1 MQLFGTNINEGT
13 YRFTPTDHPF
23 PPAHHQLPSAL
34 PGLQQTEKALSLL
47 REMRAAQGVRTNMAS
62 YRAVMYAYS
71 RAGDW
76 ASALGLLE
84 DARREELQPTTGD
97 LRTLVQV
104 IGRLKVYFCV
114 FL

>member
-1 MQLFGTNINEGT
+1 
-13 YRFTPTDHPF
+13 
-23 PPAHHQLPSAL
+23 
-34 PGLQQTEKALSLL
+34 
-47 REMRAAQGVRTNMAS
+47 MRAAQGVRTNMAS

-84 DARREELQPTTGD
+84 EARREELEPSTGD

-104 IGRLKVYFCV
+104 SCHAGRRGTAPKEGSYSVMSSLIQRGQI
-114 FL
+114 